1 MRVGVNSRIY
11 QYAETGIPYF
21 IKNLYSTALADKK
34 WNKEEIFFFQ
44 TELKKKIGITSVIP
58 KKNSISDILFD
69 LYYVDELIKK
79 QNIDI
84 FHGPSNILPLK
95 KNKKTKYVLTI
106 HDLSF
111 IVKPELCGVIFRNY
125 YKYIVGESL
134 KRADLVVCDSES
146 TKKDL
151 QNFYNSRNYDLI
163 VIPLAI
169 NKLFKKNTVN
179 KKNRINAKYF
189 LSICTHPKRK
199 NIYNVLRAFAMSN
212 LINNYKFVL
221 VGLFEPK
228 FLIEIKSLLNE
239 LNLKDNVILTGY
251 VSEEDLINYYQHAS
265 FFIYPSFY
273 EGFGLPIL
281 ESMHFNIPV
290 ITSNISSMTEFKIDE
305 DLLVNPNN
313 VRDIKQKMNY
323 ITSLSQNELKI
334 IKQKNYK
341 FSKKFSWDKTSSL
354 YLEAFKKLI

>member
-1 MRVGVNSRIY
+1 MRIGVNSRIH

-21 IKNLYSTALADKK
+21 IKNLYSTALSDKK
-34 WNKEEIFFFQ
+34 WDDQEIFFFQ
-44 TELKKKIGITSVIP
+44 TELKKKIGNTRVIP
-58 KKNSISDILFD
+58 KKNSITEILFD
-69 LYYVDELIKK
+69 LYYIDELILKE
-79 QNIDI
+79 NIDI

-111 IVKPELCGVIFRNY
+111 IVKPELCGAIFRNY

-146 TKKDL
+146 TKNDL
-151 QNFYNSRNYDLI
+151 QNFYNSKNYDLT

-169 NKLFKKNTVN
+169 NKFFKN
-179 KKNRINAKYF
+179 KIGNKENLIDDQYF

-199 NIYNVLRAFAMSN
+199 NIYNLLRAFSKSN
-212 LINNYKFVL
+212 LVNNYKFVL

-228 FLIEIKSLLNE
+228 FLNETKSLINE
-239 LNLKDNVILTGY
+239 LNLKNNVFLTGY
-251 VSEEDLINYYQHAS
+251 VSEEDLISYYEHAS

-281 ESMHFNIPV
+281 ESMHFNVPV
-290 ITSNISSMTEFKIDE
+290 ITSNVSSMTEFEIDKN
-305 DLLVNPNN
+305 LLVDPDN
-313 VRDIKQKMNY
+313 VKDITQKMNY
-323 ITSLSQNELKI
+323 ISSLSQNELKV
-334 IKQKNYK
+334 IKQKNNK
-341 FSKKFSWDKTSSL
+341 FSKKFSWDKTSNM
-354 YLEAFKKLI
+354 YLKAFKKLI